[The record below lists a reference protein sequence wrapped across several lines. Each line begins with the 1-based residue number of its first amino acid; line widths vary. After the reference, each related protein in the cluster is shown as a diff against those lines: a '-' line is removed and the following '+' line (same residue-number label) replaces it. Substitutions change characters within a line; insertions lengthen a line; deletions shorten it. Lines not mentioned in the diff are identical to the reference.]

1 MNLGSVH
8 DRQAL
13 FTELHQQPPTWS
25 IERAE
30 YKYSMEGKTQFSQT
44 FSVVLYITPC
54 LDKSSPLRLSHTARL
69 PRGLLAGSSLV
80 SRKGSPDPEGKY
92 TVFLGADPPEPQ
104 SFLLVHLGPM
114 SKGIT
119 SHATGREV
127 PSRAQFSGQT
137 CT

>member
-13 FTELHQQPPTWS
+13 FTELHQHPPTWS

-30 YKYSMEGKTQFSQT
+30 YKYSTEGKTQFSQT

-69 PRGLLAGSSLV
+69 PRGLLAGTALYLGREAQTLKGNILSSLGPTHQNP
-80 SRKGSPDPEGKY
+80 R
-92 TVFLGADPPEPQ
+92 VF
-104 SFLLVHLGPM
+104 F
-114 SKGIT
+114 
-119 SHATGREV
+119 
-127 PSRAQFSGQT
+127 
-137 CT
+137 